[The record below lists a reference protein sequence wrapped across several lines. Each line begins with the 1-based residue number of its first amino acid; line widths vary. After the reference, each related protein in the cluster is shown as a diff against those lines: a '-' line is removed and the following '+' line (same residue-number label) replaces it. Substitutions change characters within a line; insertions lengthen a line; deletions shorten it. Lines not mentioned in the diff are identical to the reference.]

1 MNCAA
6 HAACPPPHPCHRH
19 PYCVYFFGLTR
30 NPPALVTEYCSRGS
44 VAELLDRARAE
55 PAVAAELT
63 WRRRLGMLLNAAEG
77 MVYLHSHKRAPIIH
91 R

>member
-1 MNCAA
+1 M
-6 HAACPPPHPCHRH
+6 
-19 PYCVYFFGLTR
+19 
-30 NPPALVTEYCSRGS
+30 
-44 VAELLDRARAE
+44 AELLDRARAE